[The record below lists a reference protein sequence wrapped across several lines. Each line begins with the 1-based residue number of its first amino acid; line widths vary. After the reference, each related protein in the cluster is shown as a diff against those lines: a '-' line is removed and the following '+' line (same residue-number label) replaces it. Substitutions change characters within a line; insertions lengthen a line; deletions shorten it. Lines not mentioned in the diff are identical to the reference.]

1 MDGRVRNHYDQL
13 VKFPDAQVTTGL
25 EGIISG
31 MSDPT
36 YVDSYGDLLKYWRKR
51 AGISQIDLALDCD
64 TSARH
69 LSCVET
75 ERAHPSRHL
84 LLRLCATLDIPLRA
98 RNSILISAGYAPLYE
113 KTGLSDPEMAEARA
127 MLENI
132 LRINEPN
139 PTMLL
144 DNNMDI
150 VMYNKGLKA
159 ILTFFLHDP
168 SMLLEQ
174 EKPNL
179 IRLVLHPDGLARY
192 VSNFDL
198 VFRVMMERGRRSL
211 LTGAPDQRLREIL
224 RELIQYSPEDKVPE
238 ESPVAQLVMPLTMER
253 DGRRLSIATTS
264 ATLGSNLNVTLQEL
278 FIETA
283 YPVDEAS
290 EKTLLFITGS

>member
-1 MDGRVRNHYDQL
+1 
-13 VKFPDAQVTTGL
+13 
-25 EGIISG
+25 

-51 AGISQIDLALDCD
+51 AGVSQIDLALECD

-98 RNSILISAGYAPLYE
+98 RNSILISAGYTQLYQ
-113 KTGLSDPEMAEARA
+113 KTGLSDPEMAEARQVLA
-127 MLENI
+127 NI

-144 DNNMDI
+144 DSNMDV
-150 VMYNKGLKA
+150 VMYNNGLKK
-159 ILTFFLHDP
+159 LFTHFLQDP
-168 SMLLEQ
+168 DMLLAE

-179 IRLVLHPDGLARY
+179 NRLVLHPDGLAPCIIGFETVY
-192 VSNFDL
+192 
-198 VFRVMMERGRRSL
+198 RVMMERARRSL
-211 LTGAPDQRLREIL
+211 LPGPPDRRLREIL
-224 RELIQYSPEDKVPE
+224 RELAQFAPEDKAPE
-238 ESPVAQLVMPLTMER
+238 EYPVAQLVMPLIMER
-253 DGRRLSIATTS
+253 DGRRVSIATIS

-283 YPVDEAS
+283 YPTDEAS
-290 EKTLLFITGS
+290 EETLRIIAGS

>member
-1 MDGRVRNHYDQL
+1 
-13 VKFPDAQVTTGL
+13 
-25 EGIISG
+25 
-31 MSDPT
+31 MSDPAK
-36 YVDSYGDLLKYWRKR
+36 VESYGELLKDWRKR
-51 AGISQIDLALDCD
+51 AGVSQIDLALECD
-64 TSARH
+64 TSSRH

-113 KTGLSDPEMAEARA
+113 KTGLSEPEMAEARR

-150 VMYNKGLKA
+150 VMYNDGLKKMF
-159 ILTFFLHDP
+159 TFFLVDP
-168 SMLLEQ
+168 DMLLAE

-179 IRLVLHPDGLARY
+179 IRLSLHPNGLAPHI
-192 VSNFDL
+192 VDFDRIY
-198 VFRVMMERGRRSL
+198 RVMTERARRSL
-211 LTGAPDQRLREIL
+211 LTGAPDQRLREVL
-224 RELIQYSPEDKVPE
+224 RELAQYAPEDKSPE
-238 ESPVAQLVMPLTMER
+238 ETPVGQLVMPLTMER
-253 DGRRLSIATTS
+253 DGRRLSVATTS

-278 FIETA
+278 YIETA
-283 YPVDEAS
+283 YPMDEAS
-290 EKTLLFITGS
+290 EATLRSITQN

>member
-1 MDGRVRNHYDQL
+1 MN
-13 VKFPDAQVTTGL
+13 
-25 EGIISG
+25 
-31 MSDPT
+31 DPT

-51 AGISQIDLALDCD
+51 AGVSQIDLALECD
-64 TSARH
+64 TSSRH

-113 KTGLSDPEMAEARA
+113 KTGLSDPEMAEARC
-127 MLENI
+127 MLANV
-132 LRINEPN
+132 LRFNEPN

-150 VMYNKGLKA
+150 VMYNDGLEK
-159 ILTFFLHDP
+159 LFTFFLVDP
-168 SMLLEQ
+168 GMLLEE

-179 IRLVLHPDGLARY
+179 NRLTVHPNGLAPHIVEFERIY
-192 VSNFDL
+192 
-198 VFRVMMERGRRSL
+198 RVMMERARRSL
-211 LTGAPDQRLREIL
+211 LTGAPDQRLREVL
-224 RELIQYSPEDKVPE
+224 RELVQYAPEDKTPE
-238 ESPVAQLVMPLTMER
+238 ENPMAQLVMPLVLER
-253 DGRRLSIATTS
+253 DGRRVSLATTS

-283 YPVDEAS
+283 YPTDEAS
-290 EKTLLFITGS
+290 EETLRIIAGS

>member
-1 MDGRVRNHYDQL
+1 
-13 VKFPDAQVTTGL
+13 
-25 EGIISG
+25 

-36 YVDSYGDLLKYWRKR
+36 RVESYGELLKDWRKR
-51 AGISQIDLALDCD
+51 AGVSQIDLALECD
-64 TSARH
+64 TSSRH

-113 KTGLSDPEMAEARA
+113 KTGLSDPEMAEARSV
-127 MLENI
+127 LENI

-144 DNNMDI
+144 DHNMDI
-150 VMYNKGLKA
+150 VMYNSGMRKMF
-159 ILTFFLHDP
+159 TYFLVDP
-168 SMLLEQ
+168 DMLLAE

-179 IRLVLHPDGLARY
+179 CRLTIHPRGLAPHVVGFEQVYRI
-192 VSNFDL
+192 
-198 VFRVMMERGRRSL
+198 MTERARRSL
-211 LTGAPDQRLREIL
+211 LTGAPDQRLRDVL
-224 RELIQYSPEDKVPE
+224 RELAQYAPEDKPPE
-238 ESPVAQLVMPLTMER
+238 ETPLGQLVMPLTMER
-253 DGRRLSIATTS
+253 DGHRISIATIS

-283 YPVDEAS
+283 YPMDKAS
-290 EKTLLFITGS
+290 EAALRSITDD